1 MRYPLQCSED
11 PSARRFILVPVL
23 SLFLNLLG
31 GEPHVK
37 IPLLKVKMIA
47 VSVN

>member
-23 SLFLNLLG
+23 SLFLNLLV

-37 IPLLKVKMIA
+37 IPLLKVKMIP